1 MNRSEYLA
9 ALRANLTALQ
19 ESEIEKA
26 LAYYD
31 EIISDRVEDG
41 LTEEEAVAGLDAPAK
56 SAERILLDSPL
67 NVLVKSR
74 LKAQKKPSAIVIV
87 LLVLGFPLWSSLLA
101 ALLSI
106 VLALYVSLWAVVC
119 SLWLAFGCVAASG
132 IVLVAFGIA
141 RLLIE
146 PMRALFFVGAGLA
159 LIGVMILAFFAMRT
173 VTDLAVRLTRAIAR
187 GIKSLFIRKERE

>member
-9 ALRANLTALQ
+9 ALGANLSALT

-31 EIISDRVEDG
+31 EIIADRVEDG
-41 LTEEEAVAGLDAPAK
+41 LTEEEAVAGLDPPAK

-74 LKAQKKPSAIVIV
+74 LKSQKKPSAIVII

-101 ALLSI
+101 VLLSI
-106 VLALYVSLWAVVC
+106 VLTLYVSLWAIVS
-119 SLWLAFGCVAASG
+119 SLWLAFGCVAAAG
-132 IVLVAFGIA
+132 IVLVALGIA
-141 RLLIE
+141 RLFID
-146 PMRALFFVGAGLA
+146 PARAVLCAGAGLT
-159 LIGVMILAFFAMRT
+159 LIGLMILAFFAMRF

>member
-9 ALRANLTALQ
+9 ALRANLSALT
-19 ESEIEKA
+19 EPEIEKA

-31 EIISDRVEDG
+31 EIIADRVEDG
-41 LTEEEAVAGLDAPAK
+41 LTEEEAVAGLDPPAK

-74 LKAQKKPSAIVIV
+74 LKAQKKPSAIVII

-106 VLALYVSLWAVVC
+106 VLALYVSLWAVVS
-119 SLWLAFGCVAASG
+119 SLWLAFGCAAASG
-132 IVLVAFGIA
+132 IVLVAFGLA
-141 RLLIE
+141 RLFAE
-146 PMRALFFVGAGLA
+146 PARALFFVGAGLA
-159 LIGVMILAFFAMRT
+159 LIGVMIFAFFAMRT